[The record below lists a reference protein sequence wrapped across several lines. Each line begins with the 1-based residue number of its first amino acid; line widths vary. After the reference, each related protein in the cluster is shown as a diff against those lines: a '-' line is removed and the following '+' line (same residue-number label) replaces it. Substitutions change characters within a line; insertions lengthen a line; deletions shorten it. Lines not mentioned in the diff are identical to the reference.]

1 MVGIENNLF
10 LCNNYLKN
18 WWLYWKW
25 PEMVQ
30 EEGKSL
36 EHYTCALYFPDFKT
50 YHPHIKTYSEQE

>member
-1 MVGIENNLF
+1 
-10 LCNNYLKN
+10 
-18 WWLYWKW
+18 
-25 PEMVQ
+25 MVQ